1 MVTMT
6 WQLNVD
12 KNVCGATGMCAALAP
27 DLFELGA
34 TDTHARPVNSE
45 IEPDEVALD
54 AADQCPMQAITVIED
69 GKEIGPRP

>member
-6 WQLNVD
+6 WQLKVD
-12 KNVCGATGMCAALAP
+12 ENFCGATGMCAALAP

-34 TDTHARPVNSE
+34 RDAHAHPVKPE
-45 IEPDEVALD
+45 IDPDELALD
-54 AADQCPMQAITVIED
+54 AADQCPMQAITVLED